1 MLIVKRN
8 VFIIAMVVLVAL
20 FAMSCENQPANEKGI
35 KIDGKEYETLLSA
48 LEYFDSVKG
57 TENKNVTINIYDDID
72 MTGVEWTPFVVDS
85 SKGAGIVTIEA
96 YGHKITNL
104 SAPLFSGGFGGE
116 GGIVIHGLVIAD
128 SKISSAN
135 TQGIGAFIECVD
147 SMPKVELKNC
157 ALVNSSISA
166 TGTDKEGHEKS
177 SRVGGLIGWTAGYNK
192 EGDGPVDTYV
202 TIENCAVTNCEIVDI
217 FGTVGGIIGHAG
229 ANPATFT
236 TITNCAIKDTKLG
249 SIDDG
254 GWRVGSV
261 VGTANV
267 GEVTITNAVESGNT
281 LTQTGK
287 EAPEHTLLYGR
298 FVPSDGNGKLT
309 IDGVAITN

>member
-20 FAMSCENQPANEKGI
+20 FAMSCENQPTNETGI

-85 SKGAGIVTIEA
+85 SHGAGIVTIEA

-104 SAPLFSGGFGGE
+104 SAPLFKGGFGGE

-166 TGTDKEGHEKS
+166 TGADNA
-177 SRVGGLIGWTAGYNK
+177 SRVGGLIGWTAGYNG
-192 EGDGPVDTYV
+192 EDGPVDTYV
-202 TIENCAVTNCEIVDI
+202 TIENCAVTNCEIVGI
-217 FGTVGGIIGHAG
+217 KGTVGGIIGHAG

-249 SIDDG
+249 SIDDDD
-254 GWRVGSV
+254 WRVGSV

-298 FVPSDGNGKLT
+298 FVPSNGNGKLT